1 MMRALWAGVT
11 GLQAHQIA
19 MDVEGDNI
27 ANVNTVGFKYSR
39 ASFADLFSQTAKVAT
54 APQGDLGGKNSMQI
68 GLGTQINSVTKIFKQ
83 GSVQTTDKNTDLAIQ
98 GDGFFVVSPDGGKTY
113 KYTRNGDFSR
123 DSLGNFVDKNG
134 YIVQGWLRN
143 EDTGTIDPTGP
154 VKNIQIE
161 PGLSTPARATTE
173 VALIGNLNSGSSIG
187 TKSSPIYSLDSKN
200 GWLDKNGNGIWE
212 DGETKNEN
220 DLSKNEYY
228 VDKDKQVKVK
238 ETGVDLGVLFNATGD
253 AFNLREGQGMWVS
266 YADAKA
272 SFSGE
277 LNPVVPAGGHKLNI
291 AINGIEIP
299 STSVTTVEDIVNKIN
314 TITDKTGVT
323 ASLIN
328 GNQIQ
333 LVNQNNLGSTDTMK
347 NIKITKLGGDTTNI
361 TSTNVITAYKYT
373 YTATATGG
381 NHAYNDSTARKV
393 HTTEDLRKAMQTDA
407 REYVNY
413 QGENVSQAVNNATS
427 VFRAA
432 AAVAPGAVNVA
443 AITNAANAELTLITA
458 IAGTAASPVSTA
470 SLVGATAVVN
480 AITTAAAAAGATT
493 ESVLAAATA
502 AISPEKLAE
511 YSATDWGAALN
522 ANGTAAG
529 AVTLPAA
536 DPDGKYSN
544 ASLQDRNRNDGVEIT
559 VNEKGQF
566 VVKNPQGDAAYG
578 ENDSHLTVGAGGA
591 VTPEGDNPLATTN
604 PDGTVNVPVNN
615 DTFTNDYNMHLAITG
630 LSDPNTNINENTKFT
645 DVFSSLGGGLS
656 TGTGEKT
663 SSNIVMSSHA
673 ATTEIYD
680 SLGSKHEIKMEF
692 RKISYSP
699 ENGTE
704 WSMLIQVPEPGK
716 INTETGEVAN
726 VIAGTVRFKSDGSLL
741 GYSPSNLTFTA
752 NNGSAPGQNIEIN
765 FGKIGDYNGLRS
777 NDNTSTTD
785 NIVQDGYTAGTL
797 NELRVDESGTI
808 IGAFTNGRSFGL
820 AQVALAKFTNNEGL
834 ESDGGNVFVQTANS
848 GAPVIGSAQTAG
860 RGKINASSLEMS
872 NVDLSRSLTQLIV
885 VQRGYQ
891 ANSKTIT
898 TGDQMLNTLL
908 QLKQ

>member
-200 GWLDKNGNGIWE
+200 GWLDKNGNGLWE

-266 YADAKA
+266 YADAKTTFA
-272 SFSGE
+272 GG
-277 LNPVVPAGGHKLNI
+277 LAAVPPAGGHKLNI

-333 LVNQNNLGSTDTMK
+333 LVNQNNLGNTDTMK
-347 NIKITKLGGDTTNI
+347 NIKITKLGGDTTSI
-361 TSTNVITAYKYT
+361 ASTNVITAYKYT

-381 NHAYNDSTARKV
+381 NHSYNDSSARKV

-413 QGENVSQAVNNATS
+413 QGENVSQAATNAQL
-427 VFRAA
+427 VAA
-432 AAVAPGAVNVA
+432 AAVGADRA
-443 AITNAANAELTLITA
+443 AMLNAATAEKTRLDA
-458 IAGTAASPVSTA
+458 IVPVSQ
-470 SLVGATAVVN
+470 GA
-480 AITTAAAAAGATT
+480 I
-493 ESVLAAATA
+493 AATA
-502 AISPEKLAE
+502 AVIAAINATPTTATAAEVTAAINAAISNDKLAE
-511 YSATDWGAALN
+511 YSALDWGAAID
-522 ANGTAAG
+522 TDAAVG
-529 AVTLPAA
+529 IQLPAD

-544 ASLQDRNRNDGVEIT
+544 ASLKDRNRNDGVEIT

-578 ENDSHLTVGAGGA
+578 ENDSHLA
-591 VTPEGDNPLATTN
+591 VDATDTLVTDGSASDSPLATTN
-604 PDGTVNVPVNN
+604 PDGTVNIPVNN

-716 INTETGEVAN
+716 INTETGEVSN

-848 GAPVIGSAQTAG
+848 GDPVIGAAQTAG

>member
-200 GWLDKNGNGIWE
+200 GWLDKNGNGLWE

-266 YADAKA
+266 YADAKTTFA
-272 SFSGE
+272 GG
-277 LNPVVPAGGHKLNI
+277 LAAVPPAGGHKLNI

-333 LVNQNNLGSTDTMK
+333 LVNQNNLGNTDTMK
-347 NIKITKLGGDTTNI
+347 NIKITKLGGDTTSI

-381 NHAYNDSTARKV
+381 NHSYNDSTARKV

-413 QGENVSQAVNNATS
+413 QGENVSQAATNAQL
-427 VFRAA
+427 VAA
-432 AAVAPGAVNVA
+432 AAVGADRTA
-443 AITNAANAELTLITA
+443 MLNAATAEKTRLDA
-458 IAGTAASPVSTA
+458 IVPISQ
-470 SLVGATAVVN
+470 GA
-480 AITTAAAAAGATT
+480 I
-493 ESVLAAATA
+493 AATA
-502 AISPEKLAE
+502 AVIAAINATPTTATAAEVTAAINAAISNDKLAE
-511 YSATDWGAALN
+511 YSALDWGAAIDTD
-522 ANGTAAG
+522 AAAG
-529 AVTLPAA
+529 IQLPAD

-544 ASLQDRNRNDGVEIT
+544 ASLKDRNRNDGVEIT

-578 ENDSHLTVGAGGA
+578 ENDSHLAVDATGAL
-591 VTPEGDNPLATTN
+591 VTDGSASDSPLATTN
-604 PDGTVNVPVNN
+604 PDGTVNIPVNN

-716 INTETGEVAN
+716 INTETGEVSN

-848 GAPVIGSAQTAG
+848 GDPVIGAAQTAG

>member
-432 AAVAPGAVNVA
+432 AAAAPGAVNVA
-443 AITNAANAELTLITA
+443 AITAAANTELTRITA
-458 IAGTAASPVSTA
+458 IVGTAASPVSTA

-578 ENDSHLTVGAGGA
+578 ENDSHLTVGVGGA

>member
-200 GWLDKNGNGIWE
+200 GWLDKNGNGLWE

-333 LVNQNNLGSTDTMK
+333 LVNQNNLGNTDTMK
-347 NIKITKLGGDTTNI
+347 NIKITKLGGDTTSI
-361 TSTNVITAYKYT
+361 ASTNVITAYKYT

-381 NHAYNDSTARKV
+381 NHSYNDSSARKV

-413 QGENVSQAVNNATS
+413 QGENVSQAATNAQL
-427 VFRAA
+427 VAA
-432 AAVAPGAVNVA
+432 AAVGADRA
-443 AITNAANAELTLITA
+443 AMLNAATVEKTRLDA
-458 IAGTAASPVSTA
+458 IVPVSQ
-470 SLVGATAVVN
+470 GA
-480 AITTAAAAAGATT
+480 I
-493 ESVLAAATA
+493 AATA
-502 AISPEKLAE
+502 AVIAAINATPTTATAAEVTAAINAAISNDKLAE
-511 YSATDWGAALN
+511 YSALDWGAAIDTD
-522 ANGTAAG
+522 AAAG
-529 AVTLPAA
+529 IQLPAD

-544 ASLQDRNRNDGVEIT
+544 ASLKDRNRNDGVEIT

-578 ENDSHLTVGAGGA
+578 ENDSHLAVDATGAL
-591 VTPEGDNPLATTN
+591 VTDGSASDSPLATTN
-604 PDGTVNVPVNN
+604 PDGTVNIPVNN

-716 INTETGEVAN
+716 INTETGEVSN

-848 GAPVIGSAQTAG
+848 GDPVIGAAQTAG

>member
-200 GWLDKNGNGIWE
+200 GWLDKNGNGLWE

-266 YADAKA
+266 YADAKTTFA
-272 SFSGE
+272 GG
-277 LNPVVPAGGHKLNI
+277 LAAAPVGGHKLNI

-333 LVNQNNLGSTDTMK
+333 LVNQNNLGNTDTMK

-381 NHAYNDSTARKV
+381 NHSYNDSTARKV

-413 QGENVSQAVNNATS
+413 QGENVSQAATNAQL
-427 VFRAA
+427 VAA
-432 AAVAPGAVNVA
+432 AAVGADRA
-443 AITNAANAELTLITA
+443 AMLNAATAEKTRLDA
-458 IAGTAASPVSTA
+458 IVPVSQ
-470 SLVGATAVVN
+470 GA
-480 AITTAAAAAGATT
+480 I
-493 ESVLAAATA
+493 AATA
-502 AISPEKLAE
+502 AVIAAINATPTTATAAEVTAAINAAISNDKLAG
-511 YSATDWGAALN
+511 YSALDWGAAIDTD
-522 ANGTAAG
+522 AAAG
-529 AVTLPAA
+529 IQLPAD

-544 ASLQDRNRNDGVEIT
+544 ASLKDRNRNDGVEIT

-578 ENDSHLTVGAGGA
+578 ENDSHLAVDATGAL
-591 VTPEGDNPLATTN
+591 VTDGSASDSPLATTN
-604 PDGTVNVPVNN
+604 PDGTVNIPVNN

-716 INTETGEVAN
+716 INTETGEVSN

-848 GAPVIGSAQTAG
+848 GDPVIGAAQTAG

>member
-238 ETGVDLGVLFNATGD
+238 ETGVDLGVLFNATGE
-253 AFNLREGQGMWVS
+253 AFNLRDGQGMWVS

-272 SFSGE
+272 TFGG
-277 LNPVVPAGGHKLNI
+277 LAPAPVGGHRLNI

-299 STSVTTVEDIVNKIN
+299 STSVTNIEDVVNKIN

-347 NIKITKLGGDTTNI
+347 NIKITKLSGDTTSM

-381 NHAYNDSTARKV
+381 NHSYNDSSARKV

-413 QGENVSQAVNNATS
+413 QGENVSQAATNAQLVAT
-427 VFRAA
+427 
-432 AAVAPGAVNVA
+432 AAVGADRTA
-443 AITNAANAELTLITA
+443 MLNAATAEKTRVDA
-458 IAGTAASPVSTA
+458 IVPISQ
-470 SLVGATAVVN
+470 GA
-480 AITTAAAAAGATT
+480 I
-493 ESVLAAATA
+493 AATA
-502 AISPEKLAE
+502 AIIAAINATPTTATPAEVTAAINAAISNDKLAE
-511 YSATDWGAALN
+511 YSALDWFGAIDTDA
-522 ANGTAAG
+522 AAG
-529 AVTLPAA
+529 IQLPAA

-544 ASLQDRNRNDGVEIT
+544 ASLKDRNRNDGVEIT

>member
-173 VALIGNLNSGSSIG
+173 VALIGNLNSGSLIG

-238 ETGVDLGVLFNATGD
+238 ETGVDLGVLFNATGE
-253 AFNLREGQGMWVS
+253 AFNLRDGQGMWVS

-272 SFSGE
+272 TFGG
-277 LNPVVPAGGHKLNI
+277 LAPAPVGGHRLNI

-299 STSVTTVEDIVNKIN
+299 STSVTNIEDVVNKIN

-347 NIKITKLGGDTTNI
+347 NIKITKLSGDTTSM

-381 NHAYNDSTARKV
+381 NHSYNDSSARKV

-413 QGENVSQAVNNATS
+413 QGENVSQAATNAQLVAT
-427 VFRAA
+427 
-432 AAVAPGAVNVA
+432 AAVGADRTA
-443 AITNAANAELTLITA
+443 MLNAATAEKTRVDA
-458 IAGTAASPVSTA
+458 IVPISQ
-470 SLVGATAVVN
+470 GA
-480 AITTAAAAAGATT
+480 I
-493 ESVLAAATA
+493 AATA
-502 AISPEKLAE
+502 AIIAAINATPTTATPAEVTAAINAAISNDKLAE
-511 YSATDWGAALN
+511 YSALDWSGAIDTDA
-522 ANGTAAG
+522 AAG
-529 AVTLPAA
+529 IQLPAA

-544 ASLQDRNRNDGVEIT
+544 ASLKDRNRNDGVEIT

>member
-443 AITNAANAELTLITA
+443 AIINAANAELTRITA

-591 VTPEGDNPLATTN
+591 VTPERDNPLATTN

>member
-347 NIKITKLGGDTTNI
+347 NIKITKLSGDTTSM

-413 QGENVSQAVNNATS
+413 QGENVSQAASAAISVANAVS
-427 VFRAA
+427 
-432 AAVAPGAVNVA
+432 AAVAANPAAPLADLTTAAINALNAVTALTGTVDNPASTARIAAATAVN
-443 AITNAANAELTLITA
+443 TA
-458 IAGTAASPVSTA
+458 IAA
-470 SLVGATAVVN
+470 
-480 AITTAAAAAGATT
+480 AAAAAGATPA
-493 ESVLAAATA
+493 SVLAAANA
-502 AISPEKLAE
+502 AISNEKLAE
-511 YSATDWGAALN
+511 YSAADWGAALN
-522 ANGTAAG
+522 TGAAG
-529 AVTLPAA
+529 AVALPAA

>member
-238 ETGVDLGVLFNATGD
+238 ETGVDLGVLFNATGE
-253 AFNLREGQGMWVS
+253 AFNLRDGQGMWVS

-272 SFSGE
+272 TFGG
-277 LNPVVPAGGHKLNI
+277 LDPATVGGHRLNI

-299 STSVTTVEDIVNKIN
+299 STSVTNIEDVVNKIN

-347 NIKITKLGGDTTNI
+347 NIKITKLSGDTTSMK
-361 TSTNVITAYKYT
+361 STNVITAYKYT

-381 NHAYNDSTARKV
+381 NHSYNDSSARKV

-413 QGENVSQAVNNATS
+413 QGENVSQAATNAQLVATAA
-427 VFRAA
+427 VGADRAA
-432 AAVAPGAVNVA
+432 ML
-443 AITNAANAELTLITA
+443 NAATAEKTRVDA
-458 IAGTAASPVSTA
+458 IVPISQ
-470 SLVGATAVVN
+470 GA
-480 AITTAAAAAGATT
+480 I
-493 ESVLAAATA
+493 AATA
-502 AISPEKLAE
+502 AIIAAINATPTTATPAEVTAAINAAISNDKLAE
-511 YSATDWGAALN
+511 YSALDWSGAIDTDA
-522 ANGTAAG
+522 AAG
-529 AVTLPAA
+529 IQLPAA

-544 ASLQDRNRNDGVEIT
+544 ASLKDRNRNDGVEIT

-578 ENDSHLTVGAGGA
+578 ENDSHLAVDATGAL
-591 VTPEGDNPLATTN
+591 VTDGSASDNPLATTN

>member
-200 GWLDKNGNGIWE
+200 GWLDKNGNGLWE

-266 YADAKA
+266 YADAKTTFA
-272 SFSGE
+272 GG
-277 LNPVVPAGGHKLNI
+277 LAAVPPAGGHKLNI

-333 LVNQNNLGSTDTMK
+333 LVNQNNLGNTDTMK
-347 NIKITKLGGDTTNI
+347 NIKITKLGGDTTSI
-361 TSTNVITAYKYT
+361 ASTNVITAYKYT

-381 NHAYNDSTARKV
+381 NHSYNDSSARKV

-413 QGENVSQAVNNATS
+413 QGENVSQAATNAQL
-427 VFRAA
+427 VAA
-432 AAVAPGAVNVA
+432 AAVGADRA
-443 AITNAANAELTLITA
+443 AMLNAATAEKTRLDA
-458 IAGTAASPVSTA
+458 IVPVSQ
-470 SLVGATAVVN
+470 GA
-480 AITTAAAAAGATT
+480 I
-493 ESVLAAATA
+493 AATA
-502 AISPEKLAE
+502 AVIAAINATPTTATAAEVTAAINAAISNDKLAE
-511 YSATDWGAALN
+511 YSALDWGAAID
-522 ANGTAAG
+522 TDAAVG
-529 AVTLPAA
+529 IQLPAD

-544 ASLQDRNRNDGVEIT
+544 ASLKDRNRNDGVEIT

-578 ENDSHLTVGAGGA
+578 ENDSHLA
-591 VTPEGDNPLATTN
+591 VDATDTLVTDGSASDSPLATTN
-604 PDGTVNVPVNN
+604 PDGTVNIPVNN

-704 WSMLIQVPEPGK
+704 WSMLIQVPGPGK
-716 INTETGEVAN
+716 INTETGEVSN

-848 GAPVIGSAQTAG
+848 GDPVIGAAQTAG

>member
-200 GWLDKNGNGIWE
+200 GWLDKNGNGLWE

-266 YADAKA
+266 YADAKTTFA
-272 SFSGE
+272 GG
-277 LNPVVPAGGHKLNI
+277 LAAAPVGGHKLNI

-333 LVNQNNLGSTDTMK
+333 LVNQNNLGNTDTMK

-381 NHAYNDSTARKV
+381 NHSYNDSTARKV

-413 QGENVSQAVNNATS
+413 QGENVSQAATNAQL
-427 VFRAA
+427 VAA
-432 AAVAPGAVNVA
+432 AAVGADRA
-443 AITNAANAELTLITA
+443 AMLNAATAEKTRLDA
-458 IAGTAASPVSTA
+458 IVPVSQ
-470 SLVGATAVVN
+470 GA
-480 AITTAAAAAGATT
+480 I
-493 ESVLAAATA
+493 AATA
-502 AISPEKLAE
+502 AVIAAINATPTTATAAEVTAAINAAISNDKLAE
-511 YSATDWGAALN
+511 YSALDWGAALD
-522 ANGTAAG
+522 ADAAAG
-529 AVTLPAA
+529 IQLPAD

-544 ASLQDRNRNDGVEIT
+544 ASLKDRNRNDGVEIT

-566 VVKNPQGDAAYG
+566 VIKNPQGDAAYG
-578 ENDSHLTVGAGGA
+578 QNDSHLTVDAAGN
-591 VTPEGDNPLATTN
+591 VTTTADSPLATTN
-604 PDGTVNVPVNN
+604 PDGTVNIPVNN

-716 INTETGEVAN
+716 INTETGEVSN

-848 GAPVIGSAQTAG
+848 GDPVIGAAQTAG

-908 QLKQ
+908 QYSFNALFF

>member
-200 GWLDKNGNGIWE
+200 GWLDKNGNGLWE

-266 YADAKA
+266 YADAKTTFA
-272 SFSGE
+272 GG
-277 LNPVVPAGGHKLNI
+277 LAAVPPAGGHKLNI

-333 LVNQNNLGSTDTMK
+333 LVNQNNLGNTDTMK
-347 NIKITKLGGDTTNI
+347 NIKITKLGGDTTSI
-361 TSTNVITAYKYT
+361 ASTNVITAYKYT

-381 NHAYNDSTARKV
+381 NHSYNDSSARKV

-413 QGENVSQAVNNATS
+413 QGENVSQAATNAQL
-427 VFRAA
+427 VAA
-432 AAVAPGAVNVA
+432 AAVGADRTA
-443 AITNAANAELTLITA
+443 MLNAATAEKTRLDA
-458 IAGTAASPVSTA
+458 IVPVSQ
-470 SLVGATAVVN
+470 GA
-480 AITTAAAAAGATT
+480 I
-493 ESVLAAATA
+493 AATA
-502 AISPEKLAE
+502 AVIAAINATPTTATAVEVTAAINAAISNDKLAE
-511 YSATDWGAALN
+511 YSALDWGAAIDTD
-522 ANGTAAG
+522 AAAG
-529 AVTLPAA
+529 IQLPAD

-544 ASLQDRNRNDGVEIT
+544 ASLKDRNRNDGVEIT

-578 ENDSHLTVGAGGA
+578 ENDSHLAVDATGAL
-591 VTPEGDNPLATTN
+591 VTDGSASDSPLATTN
-604 PDGTVNVPVNN
+604 PDGTVNIPVNN
-615 DTFTNDYNMHLAITG
+615 DIFTNDYNMHLAITG

-716 INTETGEVAN
+716 INTETGEVSN

-848 GAPVIGSAQTAG
+848 GDPVIGAAQTAG

>member
-361 TSTNVITAYKYT
+361 ISTNVITAYKYT

-432 AAVAPGAVNVA
+432 AAAALGAVNVA
-443 AITNAANAELTLITA
+443 AISTAANAELTRITA
-458 IAGTAASPVSTA
+458 IAGTAASPVSTVR
-470 SLVGATAVVN
+470 LVGATAVVN
-480 AITTAAAAAGATT
+480 AINTAAAAVGATK

-511 YSATDWGAALN
+511 YSATDWGAALS
-522 ANGTAAG
+522 TAAG

>member
-1 MMRALWAGVT
+1 M
-11 GLQAHQIA
+11 
-19 MDVEGDNI
+19 
-27 ANVNTVGFKYSR
+27 
-39 ASFADLFSQTAKVAT
+39 
-54 APQGDLGGKNSMQI
+54 
-68 GLGTQINSVTKIFKQ
+68 
-83 GSVQTTDKNTDLAIQ
+83 
-98 GDGFFVVSPDGGKTY
+98 
-113 KYTRNGDFSR
+113 
-123 DSLGNFVDKNG
+123 
-134 YIVQGWLRN
+134 
-143 EDTGTIDPTGP
+143 
-154 VKNIQIE
+154 
-161 PGLSTPARATTE
+161 
-173 VALIGNLNSGSSIG
+173 
-187 TKSSPIYSLDSKN
+187 
-200 GWLDKNGNGIWE
+200 
-212 DGETKNEN
+212 
-220 DLSKNEYY
+220 SKNEYY

-443 AITNAANAELTLITA
+443 AITNAANAELTRITA

>member
-238 ETGVDLGVLFNATGD
+238 ETGVDLGVLFNATGE
-253 AFNLREGQGMWVS
+253 AFNLRDGQGMWVS

-272 SFSGE
+272 TFSG
-277 LNPVVPAGGHKLNI
+277 LAPAPAGGHRLNI

-299 STSVTTVEDIVNKIN
+299 STSVTNIEDVVNKIN

-347 NIKITKLGGDTTNI
+347 NIKITKLSGDTTSM

-381 NHAYNDSTARKV
+381 NHSYNDSSARKV

-413 QGENVSQAVNNATS
+413 QGENVSQAATNAQLVATAA
-427 VFRAA
+427 VGVDRAA
-432 AAVAPGAVNVA
+432 M
-443 AITNAANAELTLITA
+443 
-458 IAGTAASPVSTA
+458 
-470 SLVGATAVVN
+470 
-480 AITTAAAAAGATT
+480 
-493 ESVLAAATA
+493 LAAATA
-502 AISPEKLAE
+502 EKNRVDAIVPISQGAIAATAAIIAAINATPTTATPAEVTAAINAAISNDKLAE
-511 YSATDWGAALN
+511 YSALDWSGAIDTDA
-522 ANGTAAG
+522 AAG
-529 AVTLPAA
+529 IQLPAV

-544 ASLQDRNRNDGVEIT
+544 ASLKDRNRNDGVEIT

-578 ENDSHLTVGAGGA
+578 ENDSHLAVDRTGAL
-591 VTPEGDNPLATTN
+591 VTDGSASDNPLATTN

>member
-200 GWLDKNGNGIWE
+200 GWLDKNGNGLWE

-266 YADAKA
+266 YADAKTTFA
-272 SFSGE
+272 GG
-277 LNPVVPAGGHKLNI
+277 LAAVPPAGGHKLNI

-333 LVNQNNLGSTDTMK
+333 LVNQNNLGNTDTMK
-347 NIKITKLGGDTTNI
+347 NIKITKLGGDTTSI
-361 TSTNVITAYKYT
+361 ASTNVITAYKYT

-381 NHAYNDSTARKV
+381 NHSYNDSSARKV

-413 QGENVSQAVNNATS
+413 QGENVSQAATNAQL
-427 VFRAA
+427 VAA
-432 AAVAPGAVNVA
+432 AAVGADR
-443 AITNAANAELTLITA
+443 TA
-458 IAGTAASPVSTA
+458 M
-470 SLVGATAVVN
+470 LN
-480 AITTAAAAAGATT
+480 
-493 ESVLAAATA
+493 AATA
-502 AISPEKLAE
+502 EKTRLDAIVPVSQGAIAATTAVIAAINATPTTATAAEVTAAINAAISNDKLAE
-511 YSATDWGAALN
+511 YSALDWGAAIDTD
-522 ANGTAAG
+522 AAAG
-529 AVTLPAA
+529 IQLPAD

-544 ASLQDRNRNDGVEIT
+544 ASLKDRNRNDGVEIT

-578 ENDSHLTVGAGGA
+578 ENDSHLAVDATGAL
-591 VTPEGDNPLATTN
+591 VTDGSASDSPLATTN
-604 PDGTVNVPVNN
+604 PDGTVNIPVNN

-716 INTETGEVAN
+716 INTETGEVSN

-848 GAPVIGSAQTAG
+848 GDPVIGAAQTAG

>member
-200 GWLDKNGNGIWE
+200 GWLDKNGNGLWE

-266 YADAKA
+266 YADAKTTFA
-272 SFSGE
+272 GG
-277 LNPVVPAGGHKLNI
+277 LAAVPPAGGHKLNI

-333 LVNQNNLGSTDTMK
+333 LVNQNNLGNTDTMK
-347 NIKITKLGGDTTNI
+347 NIKITKLGGDTTSI
-361 TSTNVITAYKYT
+361 ASTNVITAYKYT

-381 NHAYNDSTARKV
+381 NHSYNDSSARKV

-413 QGENVSQAVNNATS
+413 QGENVSQAATNAQL
-427 VFRAA
+427 VAA
-432 AAVAPGAVNVA
+432 AAVGADRTA
-443 AITNAANAELTLITA
+443 MLNAATAEKTRLDA
-458 IAGTAASPVSTA
+458 IVPVSQ
-470 SLVGATAVVN
+470 GA
-480 AITTAAAAAGATT
+480 I
-493 ESVLAAATA
+493 AATA
-502 AISPEKLAE
+502 AVIAAINATPTTATAAEVTAAINAAISNDKLAE
-511 YSATDWGAALN
+511 YSALDWGAAIDTD
-522 ANGTAAG
+522 AAAG
-529 AVTLPAA
+529 IQLPAD

-544 ASLQDRNRNDGVEIT
+544 ASLKDRNRNDGVEIT

-578 ENDSHLTVGAGGA
+578 ENDSHLAVDATGAL
-591 VTPEGDNPLATTN
+591 VTDGSASDSPLATTN
-604 PDGTVNVPVNN
+604 PDGTVNIPVNN

-716 INTETGEVAN
+716 INTETGEVSN

-752 NNGSAPGQNIEIN
+752 NNGS
-765 FGKIGDYNGLRS
+765 
-777 NDNTSTTD
+777 
-785 NIVQDGYTAGTL
+785 
-797 NELRVDESGTI
+797 
-808 IGAFTNGRSFGL
+808 
-820 AQVALAKFTNNEGL
+820 
-834 ESDGGNVFVQTANS
+834 
-848 GAPVIGSAQTAG
+848 
-860 RGKINASSLEMS
+860 
-872 NVDLSRSLTQLIV
+872 
-885 VQRGYQ
+885 
-891 ANSKTIT
+891 
-898 TGDQMLNTLL
+898 
-908 QLKQ
+908 

>member
-238 ETGVDLGVLFNATGD
+238 ETGVDLGVLFNATGE
-253 AFNLREGQGMWVS
+253 AFNLRDGQGMWVS

-272 SFSGE
+272 TFGG
-277 LNPVVPAGGHKLNI
+277 LAPAPVGGHRLNI

-299 STSVTTVEDIVNKIN
+299 STSVTNIEDVVNKIN

-347 NIKITKLGGDTTNI
+347 NIKITKLSGDTTSM

-381 NHAYNDSTARKV
+381 NHSYNDSSARKV

-413 QGENVSQAVNNATS
+413 QGENVSQAATNAQLVAT
-427 VFRAA
+427 VAVGVDRAA
-432 AAVAPGAVNVA
+432 M
-443 AITNAANAELTLITA
+443 
-458 IAGTAASPVSTA
+458 
-470 SLVGATAVVN
+470 
-480 AITTAAAAAGATT
+480 
-493 ESVLAAATA
+493 LAAATA
-502 AISPEKLAE
+502 EKNRVDAIVPISQGAIAATAAIIAAINATPTTATPAEVTAAINAAISNDKLAE
-511 YSATDWGAALN
+511 YSALDWSGAIDTGAA
-522 ANGTAAG
+522 AG
-529 AVTLPAA
+529 IQLPAV

-544 ASLQDRNRNDGVEIT
+544 ASLKDRNRNDGVEIT

-578 ENDSHLTVGAGGA
+578 ENDSHLAVDGTGAL
-591 VTPEGDNPLATTN
+591 VTDGSASDNPLATTN

>member
-200 GWLDKNGNGIWE
+200 GWLDKNGNGLWE

-266 YADAKA
+266 YADAKTTFA
-272 SFSGE
+272 GG
-277 LNPVVPAGGHKLNI
+277 LAAAPVGGHKLNI

-333 LVNQNNLGSTDTMK
+333 LVNQNNLGNTDTMK

-381 NHAYNDSTARKV
+381 NHSYNDSTARKV

-413 QGENVSQAVNNATS
+413 QGENVSQAATNAQL
-427 VFRAA
+427 VAA
-432 AAVAPGAVNVA
+432 AAVGADRA
-443 AITNAANAELTLITA
+443 AMLNAATAEKTRLDA
-458 IAGTAASPVSTA
+458 IVPVSQ
-470 SLVGATAVVN
+470 GA
-480 AITTAAAAAGATT
+480 I
-493 ESVLAAATA
+493 AATA
-502 AISPEKLAE
+502 AVIAAINATPTTATAAEVTAAINAAISNDKLAE
-511 YSATDWGAALN
+511 YSALDWGAALD
-522 ANGTAAG
+522 ADAAAG
-529 AVTLPAA
+529 IQLPAD

-544 ASLQDRNRNDGVEIT
+544 ASLKDRNRNDGVEIT

-566 VVKNPQGDAAYG
+566 VIKNPQGDAAYG
-578 ENDSHLTVGAGGA
+578 QNDSHLTVDAAGN
-591 VTPEGDNPLATTN
+591 VTTTADSPLATTN
-604 PDGTVNVPVNN
+604 PDGTVNIPVNN

-716 INTETGEVAN
+716 INTETGEVSN

-848 GAPVIGSAQTAG
+848 GDPVIGAAQTAG

>member
-238 ETGVDLGVLFNATGD
+238 ETGVDLGVLFNATGE
-253 AFNLREGQGMWVS
+253 AFNLRDGQGMWVS

-272 SFSGE
+272 TFGG
-277 LNPVVPAGGHKLNI
+277 LALAPVGGHRLNI

-299 STSVTTVEDIVNKIN
+299 STSVTNIEDVVNKIN

-347 NIKITKLGGDTTNI
+347 NIKITKLSGDTTSM

-381 NHAYNDSTARKV
+381 NHSYNDSSARKV

-413 QGENVSQAVNNATS
+413 QGENVSQAATNAQLVATAA
-427 VFRAA
+427 VGADRAA
-432 AAVAPGAVNVA
+432 ML
-443 AITNAANAELTLITA
+443 NAATAEKTRVDA
-458 IAGTAASPVSTA
+458 IVPISQ
-470 SLVGATAVVN
+470 GA
-480 AITTAAAAAGATT
+480 I
-493 ESVLAAATA
+493 AATA
-502 AISPEKLAE
+502 AIIAAINATPTTATPAEVTAAINAAISNDKLAE
-511 YSATDWGAALN
+511 YSALDWSGAIDTDA
-522 ANGTAAG
+522 AAG
-529 AVTLPAA
+529 IQLPAA

-544 ASLQDRNRNDGVEIT
+544 ASLKDRNRNDGVEIT

-578 ENDSHLTVGAGGA
+578 ENDSHLAVDATGAL
-591 VTPEGDNPLATTN
+591 VTDGSASDNPLATTN

>member
-413 QGENVSQAVNNATS
+413 QGENVSQAVNAAVAVARAASNAAAGPAPVT
-427 VFRAA
+427 VVALTTAA
-432 AAVAPGAVNVA
+432 AAELAN
-443 AITNAANAELTLITA
+443 ITNAAGAANNPLSAARITA
-458 IAGTAASPVSTA
+458 
-470 SLVGATAVVN
+470 ATAVN
-480 AITTAAAAAGATT
+480 TAITTAAAAAGATVD
-493 ESVLAAATA
+493 SVLAAAAA
-502 AISPEKLAE
+502 AISNEKLAE
-511 YSATDWGAALN
+511 YSAADWGAALD
-522 ANGTAAG
+522 ADAAAG
-529 AVTLPAA
+529 IQLPAA

-578 ENDSHLTVGAGGA
+578 ENDKHVLVDAAGN
-591 VTPEGDNPLATTN
+591 VITEGDIPLATTN

>member
-200 GWLDKNGNGIWE
+200 GWLDKNGNGLWE

-266 YADAKA
+266 YADAKTTFA
-272 SFSGE
+272 GG
-277 LNPVVPAGGHKLNI
+277 LAAVPPAGGHKLNI

-333 LVNQNNLGSTDTMK
+333 LVNQNNLGNTDTMK
-347 NIKITKLGGDTTNI
+347 NIKITKLGGDTTSI
-361 TSTNVITAYKYT
+361 ASTNVITAYKYT

-381 NHAYNDSTARKV
+381 NHSYNDSSARKV

-413 QGENVSQAVNNATS
+413 QGENVSQAATNAQL
-427 VFRAA
+427 VAA
-432 AAVAPGAVNVA
+432 AAVGADRTA
-443 AITNAANAELTLITA
+443 MLNAATAEKTRLDA
-458 IAGTAASPVSTA
+458 IVPVSQ
-470 SLVGATAVVN
+470 GA
-480 AITTAAAAAGATT
+480 I
-493 ESVLAAATA
+493 AATA
-502 AISPEKLAE
+502 AVIAAINATPTTATAAEVTAAINAAISNDKLAE
-511 YSATDWGAALN
+511 YSALDWGAAIDTD
-522 ANGTAAG
+522 AAAG
-529 AVTLPAA
+529 IQLPAD

-544 ASLQDRNRNDGVEIT
+544 ASLKDRNRNDGVEIT

-578 ENDSHLTVGAGGA
+578 ENDSHLAVDATGAL
-591 VTPEGDNPLATTN
+591 VTDGSASDSPLATTN
-604 PDGTVNVPVNN
+604 PDGTVNIPVNN

-716 INTETGEVAN
+716 INTETGEVSN

-848 GAPVIGSAQTAG
+848 GDPVIGAAQTAG

>member
-443 AITNAANAELTLITA
+443 AITNAANAELTRITA

-480 AITTAAAAAGATT
+480 AITTAAAAAGATI

>member
-432 AAVAPGAVNVA
+432 AAAAPGAVNVA
-443 AITNAANAELTLITA
+443 AIATAANAELARITA

-480 AITTAAAAAGATT
+480 AITTAAAAVGATK

-511 YSATDWGAALN
+511 YSATDWGAALS
-522 ANGTAAG
+522 TAAG

>member
-361 TSTNVITAYKYT
+361 ISTNVITAYKYT

-432 AAVAPGAVNVA
+432 AAAAPGAVNVA
-443 AITNAANAELTLITA
+443 AISTAANAELTRITA
-458 IAGTAASPVSTA
+458 IAGTAASPVSTVR
-470 SLVGATAVVN
+470 LVGATAVVN
-480 AITTAAAAAGATT
+480 AITTAAAAVGATK

-511 YSATDWGAALN
+511 YSATDWGAALS
-522 ANGTAAG
+522 TAAG

>member
-200 GWLDKNGNGIWE
+200 GWLDKNGNGLWE

-333 LVNQNNLGSTDTMK
+333 LVNQNNLGNTDTMK

-381 NHAYNDSTARKV
+381 NHSYNDSTARKV

-413 QGENVSQAVNNATS
+413 QGENVSQASTAAINVARAVSN
-427 VFRAA
+427 AA
-432 AAVAPGAVNVA
+432 AGPAPVAIAALTAAATAELTNITNAPGAANNPLSA
-443 AITNAANAELTLITA
+443 ARITA
-458 IAGTAASPVSTA
+458 
-470 SLVGATAVVN
+470 ATAVN
-480 AITTAAAAAGATT
+480 TAITAAAAAAGATVD
-493 ESVLAAATA
+493 SVLAAAKA
-502 AISPEKLAE
+502 AISNDKLAE
-511 YSATDWGAALN
+511 YSALDWGAALD
-522 ANGTAAG
+522 ADAAAG
-529 AVTLPAA
+529 IQLPAD

-544 ASLQDRNRNDGVEIT
+544 ASLKDRNRNDGVEIT

-566 VVKNPQGDAAYG
+566 VIKNPQGDAAYG
-578 ENDSHLTVGAGGA
+578 QNDSHLTVDAAGN
-591 VTPEGDNPLATTN
+591 VTTTADSALATTN
-604 PDGTVNVPVNN
+604 PDGTVNIPVNN

-716 INTETGEVAN
+716 INTETGEVSN

-848 GAPVIGSAQTAG
+848 GDPVIGAAQTAG

>member
-200 GWLDKNGNGIWE
+200 GWLDKNGNGLWE

-266 YADAKA
+266 YADAKTTFA
-272 SFSGE
+272 GG
-277 LNPVVPAGGHKLNI
+277 LAAVPPAGGHKLNI

-333 LVNQNNLGSTDTMK
+333 LVNQNNLGNTDTMK
-347 NIKITKLGGDTTNI
+347 NIKITKLGGDTTSI
-361 TSTNVITAYKYT
+361 ASTNVITAYKYT

-381 NHAYNDSTARKV
+381 NHSYNDSSARKV

-413 QGENVSQAVNNATS
+413 QGENVSQAATNAQL
-427 VFRAA
+427 VAA
-432 AAVAPGAVNVA
+432 AAVGADRTA
-443 AITNAANAELTLITA
+443 MLNAATAEKTRLDA
-458 IAGTAASPVSTA
+458 IVPVSQ
-470 SLVGATAVVN
+470 GA
-480 AITTAAAAAGATT
+480 I
-493 ESVLAAATA
+493 AATA
-502 AISPEKLAE
+502 AVIAAINATPTTATAAEVTAAINAAISNDKLAE
-511 YSATDWGAALN
+511 YSALDWGAAID
-522 ANGTAAG
+522 TDVAAG
-529 AVTLPAA
+529 IQLPAD

-544 ASLQDRNRNDGVEIT
+544 ASLKDRNRNDGVEIT

-578 ENDSHLTVGAGGA
+578 ENDSHLAVDATGAL
-591 VTPEGDNPLATTN
+591 VTDGSASDSPLATTN
-604 PDGTVNVPVNN
+604 PDGTVNIPVNN

-716 INTETGEVAN
+716 INTETGEVSN

-848 GAPVIGSAQTAG
+848 GDPVIGAAQTAG

>member
-200 GWLDKNGNGIWE
+200 GWLDKNGNGLWE

-266 YADAKA
+266 YADAKTTFA
-272 SFSGE
+272 GG
-277 LNPVVPAGGHKLNI
+277 LAAVPPAGGHKLNI

-333 LVNQNNLGSTDTMK
+333 LVNQNNLGNTDTMK
-347 NIKITKLGGDTTNI
+347 NIKITKLGGDTTSI
-361 TSTNVITAYKYT
+361 ASTNVITAYKYT

-381 NHAYNDSTARKV
+381 NHSYNDSSARKV

-413 QGENVSQAVNNATS
+413 QGENVSQAATNAQL
-427 VFRAA
+427 VAA
-432 AAVAPGAVNVA
+432 AAVGVDRA
-443 AITNAANAELTLITA
+443 AMLNAATAEKTRLDA
-458 IAGTAASPVSTA
+458 IVPVSQ
-470 SLVGATAVVN
+470 GA
-480 AITTAAAAAGATT
+480 I
-493 ESVLAAATA
+493 AATA
-502 AISPEKLAE
+502 AVIAAINATPTTATAAEVTAAINAAISNDKLAE
-511 YSATDWGAALN
+511 YSALDWGAAIDTD
-522 ANGTAAG
+522 AAAG
-529 AVTLPAA
+529 IQLPAD

-544 ASLQDRNRNDGVEIT
+544 ASLKDRNRNDGVEIT

-578 ENDSHLTVGAGGA
+578 ENDSHLAVDATGAL
-591 VTPEGDNPLATTN
+591 VTDGSASDSPLATTN
-604 PDGTVNVPVNN
+604 PDGTVNIPVNN

-716 INTETGEVAN
+716 INTETGEVSN

-848 GAPVIGSAQTAG
+848 GDPVIGAAQTAG

>member
-443 AITNAANAELTLITA
+443 AITNAANAELTRITA

-578 ENDSHLTVGAGGA
+578 KNDSHLTVGAGGA

>member
-238 ETGVDLGVLFNATGD
+238 ETGVDLGVLFNATGE
-253 AFNLREGQGMWVS
+253 AFNLRDGQGMWVS

-272 SFSGE
+272 TFSG
-277 LNPVVPAGGHKLNI
+277 LAPAPVGGHRLNI

-299 STSVTTVEDIVNKIN
+299 STSVTNIEDVVNKIN

-347 NIKITKLGGDTTNI
+347 NIKITKLSGDTTSM

-381 NHAYNDSTARKV
+381 NHSYNDSSARKV

-413 QGENVSQAVNNATS
+413 QGENVSQAATNAQLVAT
-427 VFRAA
+427 
-432 AAVAPGAVNVA
+432 AAVGADRTA
-443 AITNAANAELTLITA
+443 MLNAATAEKTRVDA
-458 IAGTAASPVSTA
+458 IVPISQ
-470 SLVGATAVVN
+470 GA
-480 AITTAAAAAGATT
+480 I
-493 ESVLAAATA
+493 AATA
-502 AISPEKLAE
+502 AIIAAINATPTTATPAEVTAAINAAISNDKLAE
-511 YSATDWGAALN
+511 YSALDWSGAIDTDA
-522 ANGTAAG
+522 AAG
-529 AVTLPAA
+529 IQLPAA

-544 ASLQDRNRNDGVEIT
+544 ASLKDRNRNDGVEIT

>member
-381 NHAYNDSTARKV
+381 NHAYNDSIARKV

-443 AITNAANAELTLITA
+443 AITNAANAELTRITA